1 MTPNTI
7 QRTVRTPDGR
17 TLAVEEAG
25 DPGGRPVLVH
35 NGTPNTRHLYGP
47 AAADAAAR
55 GLRLIGY
62 DRPGYGG
69 STPQPGR
76 TVADCAAD
84 VRAICAGLGIGRL
97 AMWGISGGGPHV
109 LACAALLPDLV
120 TAAASLASPA
130 PVDAEGL
137 DWFEGMG
144 QDNADDIKLQ
154 LSDKVAAR
162 AKLETERE
170 ETLAVTADGLAEM
183 LKTLLTPVDAATLT
197 GEFAEYLVYTGREG
211 LAPGSQGWW
220 DDGEALA
227 GQWGFELSAI
237 RVPVL
242 LMHGR
247 HDQFVPFG
255 HGQWLAARIPGVE
268 ARLLDEDGHLTLET
282 NRIGEVH
289 AWLAERLA
297 TLYCLLAGN

>member
-1 MTPNTI
+1 MAAIT

-17 TLAVEEAG
+17 TLAVEVAG

-35 NGTPNTRHLYGP
+35 NGTPNSRHLYAP

-62 DRPGYGG
+62 DRPGYGE

-84 VRAICAGLGIGRL
+84 VRAICAGLGIERL
-97 AMWGISGGGPHV
+97 AMWGVSGGGPHV

-120 TAAASLASPA
+120 AAAASLASLA
-130 PVDAEGL
+130 PWDAEGL

-144 QDNADDIKLQ
+144 QDNADDFKL
-154 LSDKVAAR
+154 LKSDEEAAR
-162 AKLETERE
+162 AKLESERE
-170 ETLAVTADGLAEM
+170 ENLAASAEDLAEL
-183 LKTLLTPVDAATLT
+183 LKTLLTPVDAAALT
-197 GEFAEYLVYTGREG
+197 GEFAEHLVYTAHEG
-211 LAPGSQGWW
+211 LAPGIQGWW
-220 DDGEALA
+220 EDGVAFA
-227 GQWGFELSAI
+227 GPWSFELSAI

-242 LMHGR
+242 QMHGR

-255 HGQWLAARIPGVE
+255 HGQWLAAHIPGVE
-268 ARLLDEDGHLTLET
+268 ARLLEDDGHLTLET
-282 NRIGEVH
+282 QRIGEVH
-289 AWLAERLA
+289 AWLADRL
-297 TLYCLLAGN
+297 

>member
-1 MTPNTI
+1 MAAST
-7 QRTVRTPDGR
+7 QRTARTPDGR
-17 TLAVEEAG
+17 TLAIEEAG

-35 NGTPNTRHLYGP
+35 NGTPNSRHLYAP

-84 VRAICAGLGIGRL
+84 VRAICAELGLDRL

-130 PVDAEGL
+130 PANAEGL

-144 QDNADDIKLQ
+144 QENVDDFKL
-154 LSDKVAAR
+154 LASDPEAAR
-162 AKLETERE
+162 AKLESDRE
-170 ETLAVTADGLAEM
+170 AILAASASEQAE
-183 LKTLLTPVDAATLT
+183 LVKTLLTN
-197 GEFAEYLVYTGREG
+197 
-211 LAPGSQGWW
+211 
-220 DDGEALA
+220 
-227 GQWGFELSAI
+227 
-237 RVPVL
+237 
-242 LMHGR
+242 
-247 HDQFVPFG
+247 
-255 HGQWLAARIPGVE
+255 
-268 ARLLDEDGHLTLET
+268 RL
-282 NRIGEVH
+282 GEVH
-289 AWLAERLA
+289 AWLADRL
-297 TLYCLLAGN
+297 